1 MYSPQINAIKAE
13 MKKAIITSATIVVTL
28 GFMLLRDYH
37 NYFYGKSFINYHLLP
52 YGLTP
57 EYYKDYVLENGKSVP
72 IESSYLITD
81 HSEFFGPGTPIPIDS
96 PNSTFDID
104 SIKSYYY
111 NKDSIFVY
119 CVDEENRPH
128 WIIPVREKDGWVVFD
143 EIKNVQINNLAK
155 YKCVSDFYD

>member
-1 MYSPQINAIKAE
+1 

-72 IESSYLITD
+72 IES
-81 HSEFFGPGTPIPIDS
+81 
-96 PNSTFDID
+96 ID